1 MTSMLATPDVIA
13 LAQQLYSLRH
23 DGSQVLTGKLVAVPV
38 ALEDAIDVQ
47 SQLTKLEGADVN
59 AWKVAKSP
67 GGDPVAAPLH
77 PYLANPPDV
86 GIAWRRG
93 MKIEVEIAVELC
105 QDLPVRTDR
114 TYERA
119 DIEAAISNAYLGAEM
134 VWSGIWEGGTISFP
148 AFLADR
154 LGNMGY
160 VRGPALPLAVLLPGS
175 NIPLE
180 LRLNGQVAF
189 DAAGHHPTK
198 DPLTWLCDYA
208 NNRSRPETALR
219 AGSIITTGSLCG
231 AIEVSGPG
239 DVSIKLGEH
248 AVLNFELSEPARQG
262 G

>member
-1 MTSMLATPDVIA
+1 MISMLATPDVIA

-23 DGSQVLTGKLVAVPV
+23 DGGQVLTGQLVSVPV
-38 ALEDAIDVQ
+38 ALEDATEVQ
-47 SQLTKLEGADVN
+47 NHLSKLEEADAN

-67 GGDPVAAPLH
+67 VGDPVAAPLH
-77 PYLANPPDV
+77 PYLDNPSDA

-105 QDLPVRTDR
+105 QDLPFRTDR

-134 VWSGIWEGGTISFP
+134 VWSGISEGGTISFP

-160 VRGPALPLAVLLPGS
+160 VRGPALPLAVLQPGT
-175 NIPLE
+175 NIPLK

-208 NNRSRPETALR
+208 NNRSRPATTLR
-219 AGSIITTGSLCG
+219 AGSIITTGSLCS
-231 AIEVSGPG
+231 AIEVPGPG

-248 AVLNFELSEPARQG
+248 AVLNFELSETARQG